1 MTWEAKTASLKNLL
15 RENSVKIIFTKVN
28 GEERVMNCTLVKDR
42 LPVTESDKEPRDL
55 KNTISVW
62 DLDVN
67 NWRSFRVDSVKSVDI
82 I

>member
-42 LPVTESDKEPRDL
+42 LPVTESVKEPRDL

>member
-28 GEERVMNCTLVKDR
+28 GEERVMNCTLIKDR